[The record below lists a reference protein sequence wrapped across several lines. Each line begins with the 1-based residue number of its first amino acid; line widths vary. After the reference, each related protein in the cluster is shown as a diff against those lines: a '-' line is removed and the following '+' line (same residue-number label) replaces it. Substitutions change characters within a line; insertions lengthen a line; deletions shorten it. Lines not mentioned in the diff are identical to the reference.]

1 VTAKLYCTFIAMEP
15 RGKQRPKIVRRPN
28 MPYPVA
34 ITPDETVMAEN
45 RVQGHVA
52 AEWQP
57 RPPYEGPLQ
66 VQLVVRIQK
75 PASKPKKKVCW
86 PTSKPD
92 ADNYAKLV
100 LDALN
105 GVLWRDDSQV
115 VRLFVEKAYCDL
127 AHPAQGFALIVSA
140 LDMDLEVA

>member
-1 VTAKLYCTFIAMEP
+1 MSAKIFTTFIAMEP
-15 RGKQRPKIVRRPN
+15 RGKQRPRIVKRAN
-28 MPYPVA
+28 CAYPVA
-34 ITPDETVMAEN
+34 ITPDQTVNAEN

-52 AEWQP
+52 GEWQ
-57 RPPYEGPLQ
+57 RPPVEGPLQ
-66 VQLVVRIQK
+66 VQITVQLLK
-75 PASKPKKKVCW
+75 PKSKPKTRPSW

-115 VRLFVEKAYCDL
+115 VRLFVEKTYCTDIY
-127 AHPAQGFALIVSA
+127 PAQGVGLIVHA
-140 LDMDLEVA
+140 LDQDLEVI